1 MITPIREAQIFIRS
15 MNHEDL
21 SIVSNIERQSYMSFR
36 GVMVS
41 FVIVCLPVI
50 TVSH

>member
-21 SIVSNIERQSYMSFR
+21 SSGKVMSFR